1 MWSTAYYDKESEGV
15 IMRECPFC
23 GEKIHG
29 DMSVHK
35 LGRIDY
41 VYSIKC
47 EKCSASGPER
57 FTQEGAIE
65 SWNKRA

>member
-1 MWSTAYYDKESEGV
+1 
-15 IMRECPFC
+15 MRECPFC